1 MPYFAKIDNGIVSNV
16 IVADNAFIT
25 DQDGMWIECF
35 EQSEDCCNGT
45 SNTHPR
51 GNMASVG
58 YSYDVLLDAFIP
70 PKPYPSWVIDETT
83 CRWIAP
89 VAYPT
94 DKKIYAWDETTLS
107 WVEVAYP
114 SPYPSWVKNETTGR
128 WEAPLPPPE
137 DDMSCTDDMCMCAVW
152 VEDSQSWGRLSR
164 SMPR

>member
-1 MPYFAKIDNGIVSNV
+1 MSYFAKIDNGIVSNV
-16 IVADNAFIT
+16 IVDDNAFIA
-25 DQDGMWIECF
+25 DQDGVWIECF

-45 SNTHPR
+45 NNTHPR

-70 PKPYPSWVIDETT
+70 PKPYPSWVFNQEM
-83 CRWIAP
+83 
-89 VAYPT
+89 V
-94 DKKIYAWDETTLS
+94 
-107 WVEVAYP
+107 
-114 SPYPSWVKNETTGR
+114 R

>member
-70 PKPYPSWVIDETT
+70 PKPYPSWVFNQEM
-83 CRWIAP
+83 
-89 VAYPT
+89 V
-94 DKKIYAWDETTLS
+94 
-107 WVEVAYP
+107 
-114 SPYPSWVKNETTGR
+114 R
-128 WEAPLPPPE
+128 WEAPVPPPE

>member
-70 PKPYPSWVIDETT
+70 PKPYPSWVFNQEM
-83 CRWIAP
+83 
-89 VAYPT
+89 V
-94 DKKIYAWDETTLS
+94 
-107 WVEVAYP
+107 
-114 SPYPSWVKNETTGR
+114 R

>member
-70 PKPYPSWVIDETT
+70 PKPYPSWVFNQEM
-83 CRWIAP
+83 
-89 VAYPT
+89 V
-94 DKKIYAWDETTLS
+94 
-107 WVEVAYP
+107 
-114 SPYPSWVKNETTGR
+114 R

-152 VEDSQSWGRLSR
+152 VEDSQSWGRLSL
-164 SMPR
+164 SMPLYPQVDTGYILSTPRGA